1 MNIPPYDVQCLVIN
15 AKITINLELEWMNQ
29 RMIVQKQSFIVRYLE
44 ILIKNIIFLHFFQ
57 LLNEKMIKSVSLI
70 RKYFES
76 NILNSNQ

>member
-1 MNIPPYDVQCLVIN
+1 MIN

-76 NILNSNQ
+76 NILNSNY